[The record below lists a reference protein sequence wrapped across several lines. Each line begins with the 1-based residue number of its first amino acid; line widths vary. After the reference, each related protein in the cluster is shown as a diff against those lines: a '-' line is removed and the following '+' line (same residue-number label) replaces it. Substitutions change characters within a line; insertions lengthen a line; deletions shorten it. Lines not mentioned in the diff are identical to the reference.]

1 MSDKSRLTEHQY
13 LFPSPGGAFYCVADS
28 TVNPPRKFLRHLLS
42 YSRTP
47 ALNIESLAQWCGD
60 DDQDNFH
67 AMLRHIQSMRWVQ
80 KLEQPLQVLDAP
92 LEDILPDLLSDL
104 VENGKALLADQQGFY
119 LGTSGFPHETAEE
132 LAALS
137 ADLMNLQH
145 RHRDLLLGNLNLGSQ
160 AWGVVDAG
168 GHSRLG
174 IWPLHVGKHCFALVM
189 TGIPHFN
196 HPSFVHLVWTL
207 MTRYA
212 PTPVTE

>member
-1 MSDKSRLTEHQY
+1 MANSQFPENQY
-13 LFPSPGGAFYCVADS
+13 LLPTPGGAFYSVAD
-28 TVNPPRKFLRHLLS
+28 TAVNPPRRFLRHLLS
-42 YSRTP
+42 HSRTP
-47 ALNIESLAQWCGD
+47 ALNAESLARGCGED
-60 DDQDNFH
+60 DLDAFL
-67 AMLRHIQSMRWVQ
+67 AMLRRIQSMRWVQ
-80 KLEQPLQVLDAP
+80 ALDEPMQVLDEP
-92 LEDILPDLLSDL
+92 LEDILPGLLSGL
-104 VENGKALLADQQGFY
+104 AENGKALLADQQGFY

-137 ADLMNLQH
+137 ADLMNLQQ
-145 RHRDLLLGNLNLGSQ
+145 RHRGLLQGNLNLGSQ

-168 GHSRLG
+168 GHTRLG

-189 TGIPHFN
+189 TGTPHFN